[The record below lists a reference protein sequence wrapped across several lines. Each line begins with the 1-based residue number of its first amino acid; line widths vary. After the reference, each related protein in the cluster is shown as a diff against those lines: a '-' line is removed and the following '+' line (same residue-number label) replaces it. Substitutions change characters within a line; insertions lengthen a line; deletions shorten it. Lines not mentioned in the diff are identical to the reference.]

1 MIVTNESWYIVR
13 NTPNVTGFLGAGT
26 IPVPVSGTELDHLR
40 GVLNEKS
47 EEFTTNLQID
57 DYVSVLS
64 GPFEGNE
71 GKIIEINSHKGSL
84 KLMIN
89 FLGRDTPLEIEFQ
102 NVKKK

>member
-26 IPVPVSGTELDHLR
+26 IPVPVSGTELDQLR

-47 EEFTTNLQID
+47 EEFTTNLQIN

-71 GKIIEINSHKGSL
+71 GKIIEINPHKGSL